1 MSNEPMIMVHG
12 WLQYNKNPFIFLKI
26 NKNPFQLIY
35 TSTASTNLGR
45 LLFPWSRLE
54 DELEGLGEVVQKLM
68 AVWELRFIYRQDQL
82 HFVHVT
88 LVMYGQG
95 LHTHTHPDQ
104 MIDQSLQI
112 LQDC

>member
-1 MSNEPMIMVHG
+1 M
-12 WLQYNKNPFIFLKI
+12 
-26 NKNPFQLIY
+26 
-35 TSTASTNLGR
+35 GR

-68 AVWELRFIYRQDQL
+68 AVRELRFIYRQDQL

-88 LVMYGQG
+88 LIMYGQG